1 MEMTKTTLVIMAA
14 GMGSRYGGLKQL
26 DKIGPNG
33 ETIIEYS
40 IYDAIK
46 AGVKKVVFII
56 KKDILKVFRETIG
69 FKIEKI
75 IETEYVFQEIDKVDK
90 KFLGKFDRLK
100 PWGTGHAI
108 LCCKDIIDGPFI
120 VINADDFYGRKTYA
134 ILCEEIKKSKFESD
148 YFMVGFN
155 VNKTL
160 TEFGSVSRGV
170 CDFNGNAQLV
180 SVKERT
186 KIIKK
191 DNRIF
196 YEEDGSFYEIPEN
209 TLVSMNIWGLKP
221 SIFKELESKF
231 YEFLNNE
238 NIDKCRDEFYLP
250 VVIDKLIEEKKV
262 HVKVLK
268 TDEKWYGITYKEDR
282 ENIMNSLKILSKN
295 IYPANLWEEFK

>member
-69 FKIEKI
+69 FKIEKLV
-75 IETEYVFQEIDKVDK
+75 ETEYVFQEIDKVDK
-90 KFLGKFDRLK
+90 KFLDKFDRVK

-134 ILCEEIKKSKFESD
+134 ILCEEIKKNKLESD

-170 CDFNGNAQLV
+170 CDLNGDGQLV

-191 DNRIF
+191 DNKIF
-196 YEEDGSFYEIPEN
+196 YEEEGIFYEIPDN

-231 YEFLNNE
+231 YEFLDDE
-238 NIDKCRDEFYLP
+238 NIDKCKDEFYLP

-262 HVKVLK
+262 QVKVLK

-282 ENIMNSLKILSKN
+282 ENIRNSLKIVSKN